1 MQRKQGITH
10 QTDGSSAL
18 ENLGLPQETETIA
31 RPSWMQNHRDDP
43 QIEDFFHIEPI
54 MAATGLTIAFC
65 MIWYLTVL
73 VLYQLAQ
80 IALPI

>member
-1 MQRKQGITH
+1 
-10 QTDGSSAL
+10 
-18 ENLGLPQETETIA
+18 
-31 RPSWMQNHRDDP
+31 
-43 QIEDFFHIEPI
+43 